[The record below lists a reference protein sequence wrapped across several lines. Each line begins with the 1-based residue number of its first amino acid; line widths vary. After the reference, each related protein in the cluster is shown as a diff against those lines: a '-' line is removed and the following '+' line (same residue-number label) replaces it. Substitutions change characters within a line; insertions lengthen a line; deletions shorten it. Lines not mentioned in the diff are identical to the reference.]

1 MANSNRCQLKVERWA
16 QEKERSWI
24 KVVSGLESREKVQ
37 SQANQT
43 LSHQENRI
51 VIFLGGKVM
60 TGRGIDQI
68 WPHPS
73 EPFIPEFELRDAR
86 EATQELLIKRYVGN
100 LTSEEQLPTMKIG
113 VAVAS
118 WRKGLWPPQI

>member
-1 MANSNRCQLKVERWA
+1 
-16 QEKERSWI
+16 
-24 KVVSGLESREKVQ
+24 
-37 SQANQT
+37 
-43 LSHQENRI
+43 
-51 VIFLGGKVM
+51 M

-100 LTSEEQLPTMKIG
+100 LTSEEQLPTMKIE
-113 VAVAS
+113 VAVAG
-118 WRKGLWPPQI
+118 WRKGLWNPKIHHL